1 MMECGNN
8 VHLIEGNRGNIKVTT
23 VEDYIN
29 LLANLS
35 VKDQEQIFRLIN
47 KEHHHE

>member
-1 MMECGNN
+1 MMECGNK

-23 VEDYIN
+23 VEDYIA

-35 VKDQEQIFRLIN
+35 VKDHEQVFKLSH
-47 KEHHHE
+47 KE